1 MDLTSYRPL
10 GRSGLLVSPLAL
22 GTMTFGNASWGSS
35 ETEAAAVFDAY
46 TEAGG
51 QFVDTANVY
60 SGGRSE
66 EIVGR
71 LVAERGLR
79 DRIVLATKYSFSTD
93 AGNPNAGGMGR
104 KNMVQALEASL
115 RRLGTDYVDLYW
127 MHAYDGITPAEEL
140 AESLA
145 QVVRSGKARYVG
157 LSDVPAWFAARVVSV
172 AEARGLPAPV
182 ALQEEY
188 SLVARRVEHESVPAA
203 QALGLG
209 VVPWSPLAG
218 GFLTGKYTRDGRDAG
233 RLGGANPFGDTKF
246 TDANWGT
253 LDVLRRVAD
262 EAGASP
268 AQTALAWALARP
280 GVASVIIGA
289 RTPEQLAGN
298 VAALGV
304 ALTPEQTAALDAAS
318 AASVAALS
326 FTWADLRRAV
336 FGGAPV

>member
-1 MDLTSYRPL
+1 MDLTAYRPL

-22 GTMTFGNASWGSS
+22 GTMTFGNAAWGSS
-35 ETEAAAVFDAY
+35 GDDAAAVFDAY

-71 LVAERGLR
+71 LVAKRGLR

-93 AGNPNAGGMGR
+93 PANPNAGGMGR
-104 KNMVQALEASL
+104 KNLMQALDASL

-145 QVVRSGKARYVG
+145 QIVRAGKARYVG
-157 LSDVPAWFAARVVSV
+157 LSNVPAWFAARVVSV

-188 SLVARRVEHESVPAA
+188 SLVARRIEHEGLPAA

-209 VVPWSPLAG
+209 IVPWSPLAG
-218 GFLTGKYTRDGRDAG
+218 GFLTGKYRRDDRDGG

-246 TDANWGT
+246 TDANWDT

-268 AQTALAWALARP
+268 AQTALAWTLARP
-280 GVASVIIGA
+280 GVSSVLIGA

-298 VAALGV
+298 VASLSV

-318 AASVAALS
+318 EASVSMLS
-326 FTWADLRRAV
+326 FTWAGLRSAV